1 MADTEFTRSSCYGA
15 AAAAAKAAGAELSDR
30 DLAAAFR
37 AATEERERLRAAGIT
52 DNVAERIKSAVEAT
66 AERTRIAA
74 ALLKKQAALNILVR
88 DRLNQTV
95 EAFKSAGMSPSNAIL
110 AIMEGSQQGIKGARD
125 SVFARRLGYEARY
138 VGGMMSEI
146 QKDRPHL
153 IHTLTDKRLSDD
165 VFREMGELREGG
177 KPGVTGNQDA
187 KYLAD
192 VFAKHVE
199 TSRTELNRL
208 GASIGK
214 LDGWAGAQ
222 VHDDLKMIAA
232 GKESWIDKIAPYL
245 DLNRTFP
252 DASSA
257 EDVKKILGDMYD
269 TIITGVPNKATAKE
283 MGQRVNP
290 ANLAKSLGKTRVLH
304 FKDAENAIAYRD
316 AFGYGNSIYGIMA
329 HQRRAASMAAQMDA
343 FGPNPEIMFNSL
355 VESER
360 RKLRDDQSLDPEAKV
375 KAIQK
380 LNAEAGPLKGAFD
393 VMSGAISRPGN
404 VTGAKVGND
413 IRAVQSMAKL
423 GSAVL
428 TAMPTDVVGAAS
440 ASMFRGEGFFNGMQK
455 QISGIFHGRPKEEQ
469 AEISY
474 LFGEGFD
481 SMVGEIVSHGL
492 ANDGPVGKMSKLTE
506 QFFKWSGLNWW
517 TDVGRS
523 VVGRTV
529 AAEMGMRAEK
539 AYADLP
545 ANYQH
550 VLGLHGID
558 EAKWDILRQA
568 QRREVNGNSYITPDA
583 IQNLPDEA
591 VGPLVKDR
599 VALENKSLADRQSKR
614 SADDDRERQWV
625 ESRKQKLDEWSK
637 NADDRISKIMS
648 ERATRTEAQTN
659 LLLQKV
665 ELEKAKIEAARNDVD
680 ILESVRGGAD
690 KETLNKLF
698 DTEGNGLA
706 ARTDKIIE
714 AVGARSGK
722 SGETLGARRQRLTS
736 QITSAEKEIK
746 AIEAR
751 RVGRLSDVDQRAD
764 KEFNERVAALDTYT
778 AKAEKKIAKL
788 GGVEGDAD
796 KEAIVQSVRDDLSAR
811 EYEFHGWVA
820 DAQKSLENARGGDEV
835 HSGIETELMQ
845 RRADLLSTKIQQI
858 ENEHDLYGSLGAI
871 RDQKRLRD
879 VISKTGDKADALLT
893 RRASSSFRR
902 GESMGAYR
910 QRALG
915 RIRDL
920 ETSIAKMEKGSA
932 KTDAA
937 LLKRDNEL
945 FQSRMKELNEFS
957 DKSFSREQARAD
969 AAARDDASHP
979 ERLAEIHDDGRRQ
992 LQLSLLKFVAD
1003 ETNYAIVETDAASR
1017 RISTLGTRPGTI
1029 AGEAARFVMQFKGFP
1044 IAFSQRV
1051 LGRALFGGRGATKY
1065 ERIMNNAPHI
1075 GALIGGMTVAGYM
1088 AMTMKDAAKGYWP
1101 PRNPLDPKVMT
1112 AALTQGG
1119 ALGIYGDFL
1128 FGQANRFGSGALE
1141 TFSGPTIGTMSDLIN
1156 IPLKARTALTAGK
1169 KPQLAGDVLNLTLQN
1184 APWLNLSYVRPAL
1197 DVLFLN
1203 SLRNW
1208 ASPGYVNRQQRG
1220 RLKDYGQRPLW
1231 PSTLGSLQR

>member
-1 MADTEFTRSSCYGA
+1 MAENDFVRSSCYA
-15 AAAAAKAAGAELSDR
+15 AAANAAKAAGAELSER
-30 DLAAAFR
+30 DLASAFR
-37 AATEERERLRAAGIT
+37 AAQDEKARLKAAGIT
-52 DNVAERIKSAVEAT
+52 DNVADRMKSIAEQT

-74 ALLKKQAALNILVR
+74 ALQKKHAALNILAR
-88 DRLNQTV
+88 DRLEQTI
-95 EAFKSAGMSPSNAIL
+95 EAFKKAGLSPRDSIL
-110 AIMEGSQQGIKGARD
+110 AVMEGSQQGIAGARD
-125 SVFARRLGYEARY
+125 SVSARRLGYEARY
-138 VGGMMSEI
+138 VGGMMAEI

-153 IHTLTDKRLSDD
+153 VNVLADKRLSDD

-177 KPGVTGNQDA
+177 KPGVTGNEDA

-199 TSRTELNRL
+199 ASRTELNRL

-222 VHDDLKMIAA
+222 VHDDMKMMQA
-232 GKESWIDKIAPYL
+232 GKETWIDGIAPLL

-252 DASSA
+252 DAASA
-257 EDVKKILGDMYD
+257 DEVKKILGDMYD

-283 MGQRVNP
+283 KGQRVNP

-304 FKDAENAIAYRD
+304 FKDAESAISYRD
-316 AFGYGNSIYGIMA
+316 AFGYGNSIYGIMS
-329 HQRRAASMAAQMDA
+329 HQRRAANMAAQMDM

-355 VESER
+355 VEGER
-360 RKLRDDQSLDPEAKV
+360 RKLRDDPNLSPQDKV
-375 KAIQK
+375 KQIQK
-380 LNAEAGPLKGAFD
+380 LNADAGPLRGAFD

-404 VTGAKVGND
+404 VNAAKIAND

-423 GSAVL
+423 GGAVL
-428 TAMPTDVVGAAS
+428 TAMPTDVVGAAQ
-440 ASMFRGEGFFNGMQK
+440 AAMFRGSGFFNGMVK
-455 QISGIFHGRPKEEQ
+455 QISGILKGRPKAEQ

-481 SMVGEIVSHGL
+481 SLIGDVLSHGL

-506 QFFKWSGLNWW
+506 TFFKWNGLNWW

-529 AAEMGMRAEK
+529 AAEMGMRADTAFK
-539 AYADLP
+539 DLP
-545 ANYQH
+545 ANYSH
-550 VLGLHGID
+550 VLGLHGIGERQW
-558 EAKWDILRQA
+558 EALRQA
-568 QRREVNGNSYITPDA
+568 TKREAGGNAYITPDA
-583 IQNLPDEA
+583 IRDLPDAA
-591 VGPLVKDR
+591 VKPLVNDR
-599 VALENKSLADRQSKR
+599 LALEDKSLAERQAKR

-625 ESRKQKLDEWSK
+625 ETRKQKLDEWSK

-648 ERATRTEAQTN
+648 ERAGRTEAQTN

-706 ARTDKIIE
+706 ARTDRIIE

-722 SGETLGARRQRLTS
+722 SGETLGARRQRLGS
-736 QITSAEKEIK
+736 QIASAEKEIK

-751 RVGRLSDVDQRAD
+751 RAGRLSEIERRED
-764 KEFNERVAALDTYT
+764 KEFNDRVAALDAYT
-778 AKAEKKIAKL
+778 AKAEKKISKL
-788 GGVEGDAD
+788 GSVEGDAE
-796 KEAIVQSVRDDLSAR
+796 KEAIVKSVKDDLAAR
-811 EYEFHGWVA
+811 EYEFQGWVA
-820 DAQKSLENARGGDEV
+820 DARKKLEGATGGDEI

-845 RRADLLSTKIQQI
+845 RRASLLESKIQQI
-858 ENEHDLYGSLGAI
+858 ENEHDLYSSIAAI
-871 RDQKRLRD
+871 RDQNRIRNL
-879 VISKTGDKADALLT
+879 ISKTGDRADALLA

-915 RIRDL
+915 RIREL
-920 ETSIAKMEKGSA
+920 EASIAKTEKGSA

-945 FQSRMKELNEFS
+945 FQSRIKELNDFS
-957 DKSFSREQARAD
+957 DKIFSREQARAD
-969 AAARDDASHP
+969 AAARDIANHP
-979 ERLAEIHDDGRRQ
+979 ERIAEIHDNARRE
-992 LQLSLLKFVAD
+992 LELAALRFVAD

-1017 RISTLGTRPGTI
+1017 RVSTLGTRPGTF

-1044 IAFSQRV
+1044 IAFSQRI
-1051 LGRALFGGRGATKY
+1051 LGRALFGGRGASKY

-1075 GALIGGMTVAGYM
+1075 GAILGGLTVAGYM
-1088 AMTMKDAAKGYWP
+1088 AMTMKDLVKGNWP
-1101 PRNPLDPKVMT
+1101 PRDPLDPKVLT

-1128 FGQANRFGSGALE
+1128 FGQQNRFGSGALE
-1141 TFSGPTIGTMSDLIN
+1141 TFSGPFIGTMSDIIN
-1156 IPLKARTALTAGK
+1156 VPLKARSALEEGK
-1169 KPQLAGDVLNLTLQN
+1169 SPQMAGDILNL
-1184 APWLNLSYVRPAL
+1184 ALNNTPFINLAYARPAL
-1197 DVLFLN
+1197 DVLFIN

-1208 ASPGYVNRQQRG
+1208 ASPGYVNRQQRN
-1220 RLKDYGQRPLW
+1220 RLKDYGQRPLL
-1231 PSTLGSLQR
+1231 PATLSEALR

>member
-1 MADTEFTRSSCYGA
+1 MADNEFTRSSCYGA

-30 DLAAAFR
+30 DLASAFR

-52 DNVAERIKSAVEAT
+52 DNVAERIKSAAEAT

-74 ALLKKQAALNILVR
+74 ALQKKHAALNILAR
-88 DRLNQTV
+88 DRLDQTIT
-95 EAFKSAGMSPSNAIL
+95 AFKAAGLSPRDAIL
-110 AIMEGSQQGIKGARD
+110 AVMEGSQQGIKGARD

-177 KPGVTGNQDA
+177 KPGVTGNEDA

-199 TSRTELNRL
+199 ASRTELNRL

-232 GKESWIDKIAPYL
+232 GKETWIDKIAPYL

-252 DASSA
+252 DATSA
-257 EDVKKILGDMYD
+257 DEVKKILGDMYD

-329 HQRRAASMAAQMDA
+329 HQRRAANMAAQMDT
-343 FGPNPEIMFNSL
+343 FGPNPEIMFNGL

-360 RKLRDDQSLDPEAKV
+360 RKLRDDQSLDPAAKV

-380 LNAEAGPLKGAFD
+380 LNADAGPLKGAFD

-404 VTGAKVGND
+404 VNAAKIGND

-423 GSAVL
+423 GAAVL

-440 ASMFRGEGFFNGMQK
+440 ASMFRGDGFFNGMQK

-529 AAEMGMRAEK
+529 AAEMGLRAEK
-539 AYADLP
+539 AHADLP

-558 EAKWDILRQA
+558 EAKWDALRQA

-591 VGPLVKDR
+591 VEPLV
-599 VALENKSLADRQSKR
+599 
-614 SADDDRERQWV
+614 
-625 ESRKQKLDEWSK
+625 
-637 NADDRISKIMS
+637 
-648 ERATRTEAQTN
+648 
-659 LLLQKV
+659 
-665 ELEKAKIEAARNDVD
+665 
-680 ILESVRGGAD
+680 
-690 KETLNKLF
+690 
-698 DTEGNGLA
+698 
-706 ARTDKIIE
+706 
-714 AVGARSGK
+714 
-722 SGETLGARRQRLTS
+722 
-736 QITSAEKEIK
+736 
-746 AIEAR
+746 
-751 RVGRLSDVDQRAD
+751 
-764 KEFNERVAALDTYT
+764 
-778 AKAEKKIAKL
+778 
-788 GGVEGDAD
+788 
-796 KEAIVQSVRDDLSAR
+796 RD
-811 EYEFHGWVA
+811 
-820 DAQKSLENARGGDEV
+820 
-835 HSGIETELMQ
+835 
-845 RRADLLSTKIQQI
+845 
-858 ENEHDLYGSLGAI
+858 
-871 RDQKRLRD
+871 
-879 VISKTGDKADALLT
+879 
-893 RRASSSFRR
+893 
-902 GESMGAYR
+902 
-910 QRALG
+910 
-915 RIRDL
+915 
-920 ETSIAKMEKGSA
+920 
-932 KTDAA
+932 
-937 LLKRDNEL
+937 
-945 FQSRMKELNEFS
+945 
-957 DKSFSREQARAD
+957 
-969 AAARDDASHP
+969 
-979 ERLAEIHDDGRRQ
+979 RLASATTDERKGEILDDGRRQ

-1029 AGEAARFVMQFKGFP
+1029 AGEAARYVMQFKGFP

-1065 ERIMNNAPHI
+1065 ERIINNAPHL
-1075 GALIGGMTVAGYM
+1075 GALIGGLTVAGYM

-1141 TFSGPTIGTMSDLIN
+1141 TFSGPFIGTLSDIVN
-1156 IPLKARTALTAGK
+1156 VPLKARQSLEQGK
-1169 KPQLAGDVLNLTLQN
+1169 TPQMAGDILNLALQN

-1220 RLKDYGQRPLW
+1220 RLKDYGQRPLL
-1231 PSTLGSLQR
+1231 PATILGR